1 MNHLSLFAHLVAV
14 IVVVGNAV
22 AATATVTAT
31 ATTSTSTST
40 NSNIVNHDTDV
51 GGSDKVQVELYY
63 ESQCPG
69 CREMITTSFYDAY
82 QQDGLLDMA
91 VIIFIPYGNAQESS
105 SSKNPN
111 PDPRPYHF
119 KCQHGPSECIYNM
132 IETCALDKIKCPS
145 DQFEFLNCIEN
156 HDENRDIDQ
165 DYYDI
170 AFKCAIEANLKDAV
184 VEEIKICS
192 TSQEGNELEHEMAIK
207 TEALNPPHTYVPYV
221 VVNGVHDDDIQ
232 TDVTDSLF
240 DYICKTYTGTKKS
253 SNCPTTATTT
263 TMLGVEE
270 EKQEKEEDNNNVCY
284 RDHADFMSNNNGDT
298 DVIAATTATTATTV
312 LRRRH
317 TFDVK

>member
-1 MNHLSLFAHLVAV
+1 MNHLSLFAYLVAV
-14 IVVVGNAV
+14 VVVVGNAV

-40 NSNIVNHDTDV
+40 NSNIVNHDNDV
-51 GGSDKVQVELYY
+51 GGTDKVQVELYY

-119 KCQHGPSECIYNM
+119 KCQHGPSECIYNI
-132 IETCALDKIKCPS
+132 IETCALDKIKGPS

-240 DYICKTYTGTKKS
+240 DYICKTYTGTNKS

-263 TMLGVEE
+263 FGFVEE

-284 RDHADFMSNNNGDT
+284 RDHADFISTNNNGDHV
-298 DVIAATTATTATTV
+298 VIAATTTATTV
-312 LRRRH
+312 LRRRQRSLM
-317 TFDVK
+317 

>member
-1 MNHLSLFAHLVAV
+1 MNHLSLFAYLVAV
-14 IVVVGNAV
+14 VVVVGNAV

-31 ATTSTSTST
+31 TSTSTSF
-40 NSNIVNHDTDV
+40 NIVKDNDV
-51 GGSDKVQVELYY
+51 GNNDKVQVELYY

-91 VIIFIPYGNAQESS
+91 VITFIPYGNAQESS

-119 KCQHGPSECIYNM
+119 KCQHGPSECIYNI
-132 IETCALDKIKCPS
+132 IETCALDKIKGPS

-240 DYICKTYTGTKKS
+240 DYICKTYTGTNKS
-253 SNCPTTATTT
+253 SNCPTTATATF
-263 TMLGVEE
+263 GFVEE

-284 RDHADFMSNNNGDT
+284 RDHADFISNNNGDHV
-298 DVIAATTATTATTV
+298 VIAATTTATTV
-312 LRRRH
+312 LRRRQRSLM
-317 TFDVK
+317 

>member
-14 IVVVGNAV
+14 VVVVVGNAV
-22 AATATVTAT
+22 AATATAT
-31 ATTSTSTST
+31 ATTSTSTSF
-40 NSNIVNHDTDV
+40 NIVKDNDV
-51 GGSDKVQVELYY
+51 GNNDKVQVELYY

-91 VIIFIPYGNAQESS
+91 VITFIPYGNAQESS

-119 KCQHGPSECIYNM
+119 KCQHGPSECIYNI
-132 IETCALDKIKCPS
+132 IETCALHKIKCPS

-207 TEALNPPHTYVPYV
+207 TESLNPPHTYVPYV
-221 VVNGVHDDDIQ
+221 VVNGVHDDEIQ

-240 DYICKTYTGTKKS
+240 DYVCKTYTGTNKS
-253 SNCPTTATTT
+253 SNCPTTTAATTT
-263 TMLGVEE
+263 TTFGVEE
-270 EKQEKEEDNNNVCY
+270 EEEQEKEEDHNVCY

-298 DVIAATTATTATTV
+298 VVIAATTATTV